1 MPLTHV
7 CEWDPKTGYRRITVE
22 EASAKFSSYTVPVEK
37 GFFVCE
43 LCAQKIGLTKAR
55 KDTGTRY
62 FYHSRGEQDKTCE
75 DRQQSYDRPIATLN
89 EHVMPIRIQVSGNT
103 FVLQLGFFLP
113 HKTNA
118 QDLRCEKIR
127 IDTDSHKPPYEYL
140 FDRISSTGI
149 TYLDVGDYPSRFYG
163 IEYVQPSIGLKKFWP
178 TKVPGI
184 NPKGALFEK
193 ESGKLLQTGGKAYA
207 GKTYYL
213 MQRGSIGIHSDINV
227 KEIIRFEVRTFEWW
241 HLYEISS
248 QCFSKRSA
256 QFFLERSIF
265 LSETPLDFYP
275 IWPVYVADPYF
286 IYHEQAEMFFYLA
299 GTYADLKS
307 HPITSEYLAPKSEPI
322 EGAKLVRLFASNR
335 EQLLSLGVSG
345 ALGFSYL
352 LRQDLNMCG
361 TVPLVTVKDFEKN
374 ILEQDLYTNIP
385 KKKGI
390 AISAHF
396 DGKVVLLQNG
406 KVQGEL
412 LLVGE
417 NTTTVY
423 PISLGMEIKIY
434 QGCDCVRT
442 VTFQKET
449 LSCDSRIADQELIE
463 KLSACHD
470 TPISVS
476 HSFGAI
482 AEKLRNYPKT
492 KHWVYKAIRKG
503 ALPRTAY
510 NLLIRYTETLERRN

>member
-7 CEWDPKTGYRRITVE
+7 CEWEPKTGYRRITVE

-75 DRQQSYDRPIATLN
+75 DRQQSYERPIAALN
-89 EHVMPIRIQVSGNT
+89 EHVMPIRIQLSGNT
-103 FVLQLGFFLP
+103 FLLQLGFFSLYKGSKQVLSCQKIKIATDF
-113 HKTNA
+113 HKT
-118 QDLRCEKIR
+118 
-127 IDTDSHKPPYEYL
+127 YEYS

-149 TYLDVGDYPSRFYG
+149 TYLDVGDYPSRVYG
-163 IEYVQPSIGLKKFWP
+163 IEYVQPSIGLEKFWP

-184 NPKGALFEK
+184 NPNGALFEK

-213 MQRGSIGIHSDINV
+213 MQKGSIGIHSDINV

-248 QCFSKRSA
+248 QCFSKRAA

-265 LSETPLDFYP
+265 LSETPLNFYP
-275 IWPVYVADPYF
+275 IWPAYSADPYF
-286 IYHEQAEMFFYLA
+286 IYHDQEEMFFYLA

-307 HPITSEYLAPKSEPI
+307 YPITSEYYAPKSEPI
-322 EGAKLVRLFASNR
+322 ENGKLVKIFASNR

-352 LRQDLNMCG
+352 LRQDLNMRG
-361 TVPLVTVKDFEKN
+361 TVPLVTVKDFEEN
-374 ILEQDLYTNIP
+374 TLEQDLYISVP

-390 AISAHF
+390 AISAPF
-396 DGKVVLLQNG
+396 DGKVILLQNG
-406 KVQGEL
+406 KIQKELQFSGED
-412 LLVGE
+412 
-417 NTTTVY
+417 TTTVY

-442 VTFQKET
+442 ITFQKET
-449 LSCDSRIADQELIE
+449 LSYDSQTADQELAE
-463 KLSACHD
+463 KLSACHGSL
-470 TPISVS
+470 ISVS

-482 AEKLRNYPKT
+482 VEKLRNYPKT
-492 KHWVYKAIRKG
+492 KQWVYKAIRKG

-510 NLLIRYTETLERRN
+510 NLIVKYAETMDRRN